1 MPYPDDFSSRAYADR
16 FERADSRQSAENE
29 RIGVAAADALNGAI
43 NAILQMETAPGI
55 KTSTLIDEAVAWLD
69 EHQSAL
75 RCTAK
80 SEAQDL

>member
-1 MPYPDDFSSRAYADR
+1 MPYPDNFSSRAFAER
-16 FERADSRQSAENE
+16 FERRDSRQAAENE
-29 RIGVAAADALNGAI
+29 RIGVAAADVLNNAI
-43 NAILQMETAPGI
+43 NGILQLETAPGI